1 MTDTAQ
7 RIMDLFKQHKKVQP
21 GMVVTVSELSSAAR
35 QWGGEHAAALEKA
48 MAELEA
54 EGYVIITSP
63 HGLELTEEGY
73 DRLMNG

>member
-7 RIMDLFKQHKKVQP
+7 RIMELFRQHKKVQP
-21 GMVVTVSELSSAAR
+21 GMVVTVSELSSAAGR
-35 QWGGEHAAALEKA
+35 WGEEHVAALEGA

-73 DRLMNG
+73 GHLMNG